1 MPPAER
7 ILYDYGGMQIR
18 KLVSEAGRREAAAMM
33 AASDPWRRL
42 GLGFRACRAGLD
54 APYRETYAARLRGG
68 YAGHVTLN
76 MAWPL
81 GGYIQTLF
89 VPDGFRG
96 RGIGEGLLRF
106 AEDRI
111 FRSSPNVFLCVSSF
125 NREARRFYSRH
136 GYEKAGLLGDFII
149 KGAGE
154 LLLRKTSGPLSGY
167 AARRKEGKHGR
178 L

>member
-1 MPPAER
+1 
-7 ILYDYGGMQIR
+7 MQIR
-18 KLVSEAGRREAAAMM
+18 KLVSEAGRREAAALM

-42 GLGFRACRAGLD
+42 GLDAKACRSGLA
-54 APYRETYAARLRGG
+54 APGRETYAASLRGR

-96 RGIGEGLLRF
+96 RGIGEGLLRL
-106 AEDRI
+106 AEKRI

-125 NREARRFYSRH
+125 NRGAMRFYARH
-136 GYEKAGLLGDFII
+136 GYAKTGLLRDFLIE
-149 KGAGE
+149 GAGE
-154 LLLRKTSGPLSGY
+154 VLLRKTRGPLSGY

-178 L
+178 F